1 MNALLSYV
9 YESDFRVD
17 GMLRSWIPPRWFRLW
32 MRWVSR
38 LADGWLWLILAAVL
52 AAGGDP
58 TWKAMAAGSVAA
70 AVTNLLLVLL
80 KHRFRR
86 PRPCDIEPHP
96 LFADVKPPDPFSF
109 PSGHSMNAFA
119 VGTVLALHFP
129 LVAPLALVLA
139 GSIAVSRV
147 VLGMHY
153 VSDVMAGSAIG
164 TFVGATTY
172 VLLLGWHA

>member
-1 MNALLSYV
+1 MNALLTYV
-9 YESDFRVD
+9 YQSDFRLD
-17 GMLRSWIPPRWFRLW
+17 GRVRTWVPPRWFRIW

-38 LADGWLWLILAAVL
+38 LADGWLWLCVAVIL

-58 TWKAMAAGSVAA
+58 SWRAMAAGAIAA
-70 AVTNLLLVLL
+70 GVTNGLLVYL
-80 KHRFRR
+80 KRRFRR
-86 PRPCDIEPHP
+86 PRPCDVCPHP

-129 LVAPLALVLA
+129 LMAPVVLLMA
-139 GSIAVSRV
+139 TSIAASRV

-153 VSDVMAGSAIG
+153 VSDVVAGSALG
-164 TFVGATTY
+164 TIVGATTY
-172 VLLLGWHA
+172 VLLLG